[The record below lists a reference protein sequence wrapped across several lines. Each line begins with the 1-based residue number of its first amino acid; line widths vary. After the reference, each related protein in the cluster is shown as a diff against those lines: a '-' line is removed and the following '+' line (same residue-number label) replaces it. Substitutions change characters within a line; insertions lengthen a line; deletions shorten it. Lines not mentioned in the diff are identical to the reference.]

1 MCLSCNSEWMDGG
14 KGKVAVEL
22 IRQRAS
28 ATDRDNS
35 TIICI
40 HRSDRM
46 KVQVNARMLLCN
58 TSHYS
63 RRSPPP
69 PPPSVAGH
77 FRCCCSGRRD
87 DEAPAV
93 AWERICTAAAP
104 EAGCTGG
111 PGEPQPG
118 TVGSGAQHKLGS
130 VLLRQGITVT
140 G

>member
-1 MCLSCNSEWMDGG
+1 MDGG

-58 TSHYS
+58 TKYTHVVLLLLLLPQSL
-63 RRSPPP
+63 
-69 PPPSVAGH
+69 G
-77 FRCCCSGRRD
+77 
-87 DEAPAV
+87 
-93 AWERICTAAAP
+93 ILAAA
-104 EAGCTGG
+104 ALVD
-111 PGEPQPG
+111 G
-118 TVGSGAQHKLGS
+118 TTRRLLLLGSGFVLLLHLRLGVLGGLGS
-130 VLLRQGITVT
+130 RSLVLSDLGRSISLALCC
-140 G
+140 